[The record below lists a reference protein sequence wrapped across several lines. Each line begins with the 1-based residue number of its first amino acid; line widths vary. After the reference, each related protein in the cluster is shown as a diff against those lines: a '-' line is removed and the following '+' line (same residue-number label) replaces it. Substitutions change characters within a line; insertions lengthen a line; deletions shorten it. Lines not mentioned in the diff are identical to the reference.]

1 MEEIVDRVILYL
13 QTALPAI
20 IADLNTH
27 YAASDTV
34 KYGVPLTLTAPVEYS
49 FGPKWNIP
57 AFPALQ
63 VYIRNET
70 LNNADF
76 AVPTKEVYTL
86 TVEVALPAD
95 DSEAALRMVKRYGQA
110 IKMALRCNKR
120 LTKADWTDPYALSG
134 YVKSVEYYT
143 VTDKKNPLMS
153 MIEVQAEY
161 TFLSEKLEQ
170 VAGIY
175 TT

>member
-1 MEEIVDRVILYL
+1 MEEIIDRVLEYL
-13 QTALPAI
+13 KEAVPVI
-20 IADLNTH
+20 MADMNSR
-27 YAASDTV
+27 YSASDVV
-34 KYGVPLTLTAPVEYS
+34 KWGVPLTLVEPVEYS

-76 AVPTKEVYTL
+76 SMPTKEVYNL
-86 TVEVALPAD
+86 TVEVALPCD
-95 DSEAALRMVKRYGQA
+95 DSEAGLRMVKRYGQA

-120 LTKADWTDPYALSG
+120 LTKADWTDPYALNG
-134 YVKSVEYYT
+134 YTKSVEYYT
-143 VTDKKNPLMS
+143 VTDKKKPLMT

-170 VAGIY
+170 IAGIY
-175 TT
+175 G

>member
-1 MEEIVDRVILYL
+1 MEEIIDRVISYL
-13 QTALPAI
+13 QTAVPSIL
-20 IADLNTH
+20 ADINAH
-27 YAASDTV
+27 YATADTA
-34 KYGVPLTLTAPVEYS
+34 KWGVPLTLAEPVEYS

-63 VYIRNET
+63 VYIKSET

-76 AVPTKEVYTL
+76 SMPTKEVYTL
-86 TVEVALPAD
+86 TVEVALPCD
-95 DSEAALRMVKRYGQA
+95 DSEAGLRMVKRYGQA

-120 LTKADWTDPYALSG
+120 LTKADWTDPYAIDG

-143 VTDKKNPLMS
+143 VTDKKMPLMT

-175 TT
+175 D